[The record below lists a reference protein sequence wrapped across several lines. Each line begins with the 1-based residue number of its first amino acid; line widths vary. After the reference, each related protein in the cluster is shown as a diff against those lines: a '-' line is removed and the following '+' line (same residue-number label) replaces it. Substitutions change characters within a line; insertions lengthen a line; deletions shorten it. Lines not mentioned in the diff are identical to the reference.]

1 MTKKPQTNPA
11 FLHWFHPIQFWR
23 LECLF
28 VISVILRF
36 GRIMMTMEQTSPTL
50 ANLKKL
56 AKGWVWCIFKGWVK
70 MVKIIMISVNMII
83 ITVTTMMMLIL
94 PRCLVAA
101 STALRDRL
109 NVASSTQSLVPASSP
124 IQAGS
129 PWWWWWSRCWWR
141 WLSTQSW

>member
-1 MTKKPQTNPA
+1 
-11 FLHWFHPIQFWR
+11 
-23 LECLF
+23 
-28 VISVILRF
+28 
-36 GRIMMTMEQTSPTL
+36 
-50 ANLKKL
+50 
-56 AKGWVWCIFKGWVK
+56 

-101 STALRDRL
+101 STALQDRL

-129 PWWWWWSRCWWR
+129 PWW
-141 WLSTQSW
+141 